1 MPKKKSSTS
10 SKKRATVFNQKV
22 ADNILASIANG
33 KSVRSVCEKAPA
45 PTRTMFY
52 KWIRENEQ
60 FRKDY
65 ERAIELR
72 SDHIAEEILQ
82 IADDTAND
90 YVQTVGDNDLPIF
103 VQNNVKVQR
112 DRLRIDSRK
121 WLLARMSPKKYG
133 DHLKVDADNN
143 HSGAIKI
150 VFDESYDRAD
160 DTNGDDE

>member
-1 MPKKKSSTS
+1 MPKKKPSKSP
-10 SKKRATVFNQKV
+10 KKRATVFNQKI
-22 ADNILASIANG
+22 ANEILARIANG
-33 KSVRSVCEKAPA
+33 QSVRLICEKAPS
-45 PTRTMFY
+45 PTRTTFY

-65 ERAIELR
+65 EQAIELR

-82 IADDTAND
+82 IADDRTDD
-90 YVQTVGDNDLPIF
+90 YVQELGDNGLPVFI
-103 VQNNVKVQR
+103 QNNVKVQR

-121 WLLARMSPKKYG
+121 WLLAKMSPKKYG

-150 VFDESYDRAD
+150 VFDESYDANED
-160 DTNGDDE
+160 NK